1 MESTQ
6 FWTETTIHSQST
18 AALVLRRVSCGLW
31 SSHMLWKTTVCLC
44 PSHCTCTTCQSTKM
58 RLNGE
63 AIACQCP
70 VWGTSRIRPLIGE
83 PLATIRLLGW
93 IIKIISALR
102 WLKWIC
108 LLCPMKSF
116 GVDGMNLSRS
126 GELNARTV
134 QLSQLT
140 VKCLSFIL
148 TVGLPIPSPV
158 TSMAK
163 MERFTQR
170 ITSDI
175 TKTQILLSVVA
186 HRQNPQLSTGLEV
199 DKLAKMVTSLTGLY
213 YLN

>member
-1 MESTQ
+1 MEPTQ

-18 AALVLRRVSCGLW
+18 AALVLKRASCGLW
-31 SSHMLWKTTVCLC
+31 SNHTLWKTTIPLC
-44 PSHCTCTTCQSTKM
+44 PKHSTCKTCQSTKM

-70 VWGTSRIRPLIGE
+70 VWGTSRIRSLIGE
-83 PLATIRLLGW
+83 PLVTIRLLGW

-126 GELNARTV
+126 GELNARTA
-134 QLSQLT
+134 QLSQFT

-148 TVGLPIPSPV
+148 TVGRPIPSPV

-163 MERFTQR
+163 MEMFTQR

-175 TKTQILLSVVA
+175 TKTQILLSA
-186 HRQNPQLSTGLEV
+186 AAPHQNPQLSTGLEV
-199 DKLAKMVTSLTGLY
+199 VKPAKMVSNLASLFC
-213 YLN
+213 LN